1 MDIRYASIRYEEL
14 TNEHVNL
21 IRTTGVNSYDNSLLR
36 STEAYNA
43 ANPERCIVAWDHDI
57 AQQIPE
63 ALAAIQRIID
73 EGIPIWNEE
82 ESRDHVKEPDSPF
95 NRIGTWGDVQN

>member
-1 MDIRYASIRYEEL
+1 
-14 TNEHVNL
+14 
-21 IRTTGVNSYDNSLLR
+21 
-36 STEAYNA
+36 
-43 ANPERCIVAWDHDI
+43 VAWDHDI